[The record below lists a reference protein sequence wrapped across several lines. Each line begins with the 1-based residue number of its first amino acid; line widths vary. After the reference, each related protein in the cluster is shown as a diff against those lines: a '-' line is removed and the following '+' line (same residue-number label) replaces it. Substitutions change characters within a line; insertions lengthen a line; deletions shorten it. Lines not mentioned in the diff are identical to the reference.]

1 MTLTAQQ
8 SRVLRWAQRTG
19 KVCTSDFTPP
29 DVCDGGG
36 EITRVPARVIELSK
50 MGYGFKRDGTSK
62 GFAVWKLTS
71 VDPVVA
77 LRAEPEP
84 SMWVAPEPEP
94 EPQVPIHLEFVMCA
108 NDDCGRIVGHPEPSR
123 RCYCREPQEITM
135 VLDIQPAMEARAAA

>member
-36 EITRVPARVIELSK
+36 EITRVPASVLELRD
-50 MGYGFKRDGTSK
+50 MGYGFERDGTRK

-77 LRAEPEP
+77 LRAEPEA
-84 SMWVAPEPEP
+84 SMWKRPK
-94 EPQVPIHLEFVMCA
+94 PITHFPTVSVHQALPGESADELVQRIC
-108 NDDCGRIVGHPEPSR
+108 NDFHRAVRAGEN
-123 RCYCREPQEITM
+123 RE
-135 VLDIQPAMEARAAA
+135 AA